1 MSHKTDYLKED
12 PPMPGQDWAVVSF
25 ISPNDK
31 VLLKQLH
38 YVNQFMVSDIN
49 KTIGA
54 QAMQMAKFIGVKM
67 RGQIEDVLD
76 KLSNSL
82 DDDDKRVHEILKKK
96 YEQLQIDEDEFVHEC
111 RRKYELDEE
120 EMMDKYKMYVVENR
134 LEMDKQFDEAHDHV
148 TSVRGFKVRGNFQR
162 LADARE
168 RAKMLRDDVEQ
179 AIHAFV
185 VPVGRWFP
193 VDMDADEAQD
203 QEHMLSELNNFM
215 GKYHQNIQN
224 KNANFRQREQSLKE
238 NAERYGQQ
246 STQERLRKKL
256 ANSRSDKMRK
266 EVEEL
271 KQTTTINK
279 NNDIPTKA
287 KKKRRRR
294 NKKPASVEEAD
305 TLV

>member
-1 MSHKTDYLKED
+1 MAQKTDYLKED

-25 ISPNDK
+25 VSPNDK

-38 YVNQFMVSDIN
+38 YVNQFMVNDIN

-67 RGQIEDVLD
+67 RNQIESVLD
-76 KLSNSL
+76 KLSNSF
-82 DDDDKRVHEILKKK
+82 DNDDKRVYEILKSK

-134 LEMDKQFDEAHDHV
+134 LEMDKNFDEAHDHV
-148 TSVRGFKVRGNFQR
+148 TNVRGFKVRGNFQR
-162 LADARE
+162 LADASE
-168 RAKMLRDDVEQ
+168 RAKMLRDDVEP

-203 QEHMLSELNNFM
+203 QEHMLSELNDFM

-238 NAERYGQQ
+238 NASRYGQQ

-256 ANSRSDKMRK
+256 ADSRSEKMRK
-266 EVEEL
+266 EVEDL
-271 KQTTTINK
+271 RNTTIST
-279 NNDIPTKA
+279 DVP
-287 KKKRRRR
+287 KKRRRR
-294 NKKPASVEEAD
+294 RRKKKSAESV
-305 TLV
+305 